1 MLLEDLVVLLLDEV
15 GLGIVS
21 GSQDELLV
29 MSLAA
34 IAGLVCL
41 FSVYVLIH
49 TVIITCQTCI
59 VILPFESVLVF
70 VGLDSQ

>member
-1 MLLEDLVVLLLDEV
+1 MLLGDLVVLLLDGV

-34 IAGLVCL
+34 VAGLLCL
-41 FSVYVLIH
+41 
-49 TVIITCQTCI
+49 IIGMNVNIFLCSSLCMY
-59 VILPFESVLVF
+59 
-70 VGLDSQ
+70 